1 MEFTFSDSLIA
12 PGMFVKARH
21 VTEIRDAI
29 DFIRSV
35 HGSPTFAWTDPTL
48 IPGLTPAKAIHL
60 VELRKA
66 LNEAYRAIGR
76 TPPRYSDDTASAG
89 PTIKAIH
96 INELRASLRALR

>member
-1 MEFTFSDSLIA
+1 M
-12 PGMFVKARH
+12 PVKARH

-35 HGSPTFAWTDPTL
+35 HGLPTFAWTDRAL
-48 IPGLTPAKAIHL
+48 IPGRTPAKAIHL

-76 TPPRYSDDTASAG
+76 TPPTYTDATGSAG
-89 PTIKAIH
+89 LTIKAVH